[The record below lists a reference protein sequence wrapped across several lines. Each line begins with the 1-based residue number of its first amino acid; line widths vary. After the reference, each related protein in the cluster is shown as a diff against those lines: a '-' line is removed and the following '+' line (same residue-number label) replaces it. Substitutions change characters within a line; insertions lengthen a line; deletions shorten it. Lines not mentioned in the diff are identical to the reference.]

1 MAIIK
6 AIDIEDELMHGFK
19 HGKKRATTTHIQEVD
34 KVWKWREGDLT
45 IWTGYQN
52 EGKSLFLEQ
61 LMSLKSALENWKHC
75 IFSPENTPATDY
87 FDNIIEM
94 LVGKSCDPFYESNLM
109 SENEYRNAVKF
120 VSDHFYLTMPTDQW
134 TIDSIHDDMSKAVTD
149 LNINNV
155 VYDPYNKIMH
165 DMGNE
170 RGDIYV
176 SNFMTKI
183 KRFAV
188 DKNVASQLV
197 AHQLTAQKDDAG
209 RYIKPDLN
217 KIKGGG
223 AFSDGADHVCYT
235 WRPDRALDF
244 SSTLV
249 QMGSQKIKKQKLVAI
264 PGDVFGINF
273 IRKKNRYTFNGQ
285 EPFSKIDNLNLFMQ
299 LPEKA
304 PSAIN
309 GFNILD

>member
-1 MAIIK
+1 MIIK
-6 AIDIEDELMHGFK
+6 ANDIEEEMMHGYKF
-19 HGKKRATTTHIQEVD
+19 GKKRATTTHIIEVD

-61 LMSLKSALENWKHC
+61 LMALKSVHENWKHC

-94 LVGKSCDPFYESNLM
+94 LVGKSCDPFYAGNLM
-109 SENEYRNAVKF
+109 SESEYRAAIQFMNK
-120 VSDHFYLTMPTDQW
+120 HFFLTMPQGEW
-134 TIDSIHDDMSKAVTD
+134 SIESIHEDMGKAVTD
-149 LNINNV
+149 FKVKNV

-165 DMGNE
+165 NMGSE

-188 DKNVASQLV
+188 ANDVSSNLV
-197 AHQLTAQKDDAG
+197 AHQLTAQKDESG
-209 RYIKPDLN
+209 RYVKPDLN

-223 AFSDGADHVCYT
+223 AFSDGADHVCYV
-235 WRPDRALDF
+235 WRPDRAVDF
-244 SSTLV
+244 ASTLV

-264 PGDVFGINF
+264 PGDVFGIGF
-273 IRKKNRYTFNGQ
+273 SRKTNRYSYNGRD
-285 EPFSKIDNLNLFMQ
+285 PFAQVDNKQLFTEYTDYKPNS
-299 LPEKA
+299 L
-304 PSAIN
+304 N
-309 GFNILD
+309 GFTIKE